1 MTVVEKII
9 LYADAISKIEN
20 NFLSNRVLVFTVSLL
35 PKYPPIIPPIII
47 IKISNTKFV
56 PLEKSLKMYVMLL
69 PVATKTTAKE
79 ETPVLVLKSVFVR

>member
-1 MTVVEKII
+1 MF
-9 LYADAISKIEN
+9 
-20 NFLSNRVLVFTVSLL
+20 NFAVSLL

>member
-1 MTVVEKII
+1 MTVVERII

-20 NFLSNRVLVFTVSLL
+20 NFLSNWVFIFAVSLL